1 MASLSGPVTTAR
13 SDVDLVAT
21 EHGLAKLRGLTL
33 RERIRAM
40 VAIAAPAIATPCWR
54 RRARTGKGYDL
65 SDVLF
70 EAEGPDRHHHPQ
82 PSGPAQC
89 HQSGIRHG
97 LADAWRRFEQDEAL
111 KVAILT
117 GSGEKAFCAG
127 MDLKEAAATGL
138 RVPPRDFH
146 PVLGDNVH
154 VSKPVIAAVNGV
166 AYAGG
171 WLFAQMCDLCVAS
184 ENAPFAITEPKV
196 GRGVPWATPLIHM
209 LPSAIVMELL
219 LTGRPLSARR
229 ALELG
234 YVNAVVPPDGCA
246 PRRIELAETIV
257 RNAPLTVRAARELV
271 YMSTEMGR
279 SAALRAG
286 RALFEPV
293 YLSEDAQEGP
303 RAFAE
308 KRPPNWKGR

>member
-1 MASLSGPVTTAR
+1 M
-13 SDVDLVAT
+13 
-21 EHGLAKLRGLTL
+21 
-33 RERIRAM
+33 
-40 VAIAAPAIATPCWR
+40 
-54 RRARTGKGYDL
+54 

-70 EAEGPDRHHHPQ
+70 EAEGAVAIVTLNR
-82 PSGPAQC
+82 PAQLNAIN
-89 HQSGIRHG
+89 SGIRHG
-97 LADAWRRFEQDEAL
+97 LAEAWKRFEQDDSL

-117 GSGEKAFCAG
+117 GSGERAFCAG

-138 RVPPRDFH
+138 RVPPRDFI

-184 ENAPFAITEPKV
+184 ENASFAITEPKV

-209 LPSAIVMELL
+209 LPQRIVMELL
-219 LTGRPLSARR
+219 LTAKPLGARR
-229 ALELG
+229 AYELG
-234 YVNAVVPPDGCA
+234 YVNAVVPPDRLRA
-246 PRRIELAETIV
+246 AALELAQTIV
-257 RNAPLTVRAARELV
+257 SNAPLTVRAARELV
-271 YMSTEMGR
+271 YLSTEMGR

-286 RALFEPV
+286 RQLFEPV

-308 KRPPNWKGR
+308 KRQPNWKGR

>member
-1 MASLSGPVTTAR
+1 M
-13 SDVDLVAT
+13 
-21 EHGLAKLRGLTL
+21 
-33 RERIRAM
+33 
-40 VAIAAPAIATPCWR
+40 
-54 RRARTGKGYDL
+54 

-70 EAEGPDRHHHPQ
+70 EVEGAVAIVTLNR
-82 PSGPAQC
+82 PAQLNAINA
-89 HQSGIRHG
+89 GIRHG
-97 LADAWRRFEQDEAL
+97 LADAWKRFEQDDAL

-138 RVPPRDFH
+138 KVPPRDFI

-154 VSKPVIAAVNGV
+154 VTKPVIAAVNGV

-184 ENAPFAITEPKV
+184 ENASFAITEPKV

-209 LPSAIVMELL
+209 LPQRIVMELL
-219 LTGRPLSARR
+219 LTARPLGAQR
-229 ALELG
+229 AYELG
-234 YVNAVVPPDGCA
+234 YVNAVVPPDRLRA
-246 PRRIELAETIV
+246 AALELAQTIV

-271 YMSTEMGR
+271 YLSTEMGR

-286 RALFEPV
+286 RQLFEPV

>member
-1 MASLSGPVTTAR
+1 V
-13 SDVDLVAT
+13 
-21 EHGLAKLRGLTL
+21 
-33 RERIRAM
+33 
-40 VAIAAPAIATPCWR
+40 
-54 RRARTGKGYDL
+54 

-70 EAEGPDRHHHPQ
+70 EIEGAVAIVTLNR
-82 PSGPAQC
+82 PAQLNAINA
-89 HQSGIRHG
+89 GIRHG
-97 LADAWRRFEQDEAL
+97 LADAWKRFEQDDAL

-138 RVPPRDFH
+138 KVPPRDFI
-146 PVLGDNVH
+146 PVLGDNIH
-154 VSKPVIAAVNGV
+154 VTKPVIAAVNGV

-184 ENAPFAITEPKV
+184 ENASFAITEPKV

-209 LPSAIVMELL
+209 LPQRIVMELL
-219 LTGRPLSARR
+219 LTAKPLGARR
-229 ALELG
+229 ACELG
-234 YVNAVVPPDGCA
+234 YVNAVVPSDRLRA
-246 PRRIELAETIV
+246 TALELAETIV
-257 RNAPLTVRAARELV
+257 SNAPLTVRAARELV
-271 YMSTEMGR
+271 YLSTEMGR

-286 RALFEPV
+286 RHLFEPV

>member
-1 MASLSGPVTTAR
+1 M
-13 SDVDLVAT
+13 
-21 EHGLAKLRGLTL
+21 
-33 RERIRAM
+33 
-40 VAIAAPAIATPCWR
+40 
-54 RRARTGKGYDL
+54 

-70 EAEGPDRHHHPQ
+70 EAEGPIAIVTLNR
-82 PSGPAQC
+82 PAQLNAIN
-89 HQSGIRHG
+89 SGIRQG

-138 RVPPRDFH
+138 RVPPRDFI

-184 ENAPFAITEPKV
+184 ENAVFAITEPKV

-209 LPSAIVMELL
+209 LPQRIVMELL
-219 LTGRPLSARR
+219 LTARPLDARR
-229 ALELG
+229 AYELG
-234 YVNAVVPPDGCA
+234 YVNAVVPADRLRA
-246 PRRIELAETIV
+246 TALELAETIV